1 MIEVNEEANALTSY
15 YTSVFGC
22 ERNVPQTQSTHS
34 SEPLTINT
42 KMIRKRQAAIG
53 RNKSVG
59 PDVVPGEI
67 LKLDVQ
73 AIISVHNS

>member
-1 MIEVNEEANALTSY
+1 MIEVNEKASALNSY

-22 ERNVPQTQSTHS
+22 ERNVPQTQPTHS
-34 SEPLTINT
+34 SEPFTINT
-42 KMIRKRQAAIG
+42 KMIKKRLAAIG

-67 LKLDVQ
+67 L
-73 AIISVHNS
+73 